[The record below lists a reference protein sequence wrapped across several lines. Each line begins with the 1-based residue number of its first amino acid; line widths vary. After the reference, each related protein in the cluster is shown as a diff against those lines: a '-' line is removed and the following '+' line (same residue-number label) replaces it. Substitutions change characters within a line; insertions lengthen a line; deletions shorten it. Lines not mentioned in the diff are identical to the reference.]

1 MNFNPLLISCGH
13 WSFDAAR
20 NLLYVNGE
28 LVRLQRGTAKLL
40 NYLVHR
46 EGDVVTKEELIE
58 AVWNGR
64 EVSDAAMYNRVS
76 ALRKALA
83 DGEGPDRC
91 IQWEYGRGLRFVRS
105 TVSLRENDA
114 TVLENVPPSTR
125 SDGLISTGTDDS
137 QNRNRRFSGV
147 APLKDWRYILGVY
160 NTFYRTPSWPNA
172 IKVGV
177 TVLKEVDGQVV
188 VWTSERGE
196 DRKVGTRQRAR
207 YRGTAVFIN
216 GRVYVTEQN
225 SEPPHSVCQ
234 STLDAPHAY
243 RPDIMT
249 GLMHGSSWRLGGAP
263 YATRVV
269 WRRTPHGMTLRGALA
284 MSGPYPENTDLIEPV
299 ILKSVGSDCLTFHE
313 QNNTL

>member
-1 MNFNPLLISCGH
+1 MNYNPHLISYGP

-20 NLLYVNGE
+20 NLLYVGGE
-28 LVRLQRGTAKLL
+28 VVRMQRGVLQLFQYLVR
-40 NYLVHR
+40 R
-46 EGDVVTKEELIE
+46 EGDVVTKDELIE

-64 EVSDAAMYNRVS
+64 EVSDAAMYNRVT

-83 DGEGPDRC
+83 DDKGPERC
-91 IQWEYGRGLRFVRS
+91 IQWEYGRGLRFVRPNGS
-105 TVSLRENDA
+105 RTGNTVAEPENTPSLKPNDRQTSA
-114 TVLENVPPSTR
+114 EKGKSFEQQRQFV
-125 SDGLISTGTDDS
+125 
-137 QNRNRRFSGV
+137 GV
-147 APLKDWRYILGVY
+147 SPLKDWRYILGIY

-177 TVLKEVDGQVV
+177 TVLKEIDGQVA

-207 YRGTAVFIN
+207 YRGSAVFIN

-234 STLDAPHAY
+234 LTLDAPHSY

-269 WRRTPHGMTLRGALA
+269 WRRVPPGTNLRAALE
-284 MSGPYPENTDLIEPV
+284 MSGPYPENTDLIEPA

-313 QNNTL
+313 QTSAL